1 MSGTMGA
8 SSSDTLTQ
16 NRQHR
21 CRHRP
26 IAPKIIGAPCAIE
39 ERKTM
44 ATQAAPSTNGRQEAA
59 ALYGELEQR
68 LLARDQEGGSRIYYE
83 LLRRGRP
90 LPEIMGEA
98 VRIHAPYTH
107 VPYHQ
112 RIDEGFPNFVNNDH
126 CLLSSRAAIN
136 LQRMLPEKLA
146 GLPLAQ
152 TIWYIPSGLD
162 IWNQKIFKAP
172 GHYAARGYK
181 MPNTTPPEP
190 VVYWPDQEPLRENG
204 PLNER
209 LNHWLTLVE
218 RGQVIDAYRIFLG
231 LMEEPE
237 RREEVLA
244 ELVFAG
250 MIDVQ
255 DRMLHNRSYT
265 TGHKAYRARSVVEI
279 GNAIGWDH
287 AHDVIY
293 AGALDVAVGPRWHS
307 VYEMA
312 CNVVTVFIEG
322 KEVHAV
328 PQSGTTERERA
339 LLANTGTLSGTD
351 IEELNDALTREH
363 EPAYIEKISALL
375 LAGAS
380 PRRIIDAIQLAAARV
395 VLETDGPNNFSMPQ
409 HTYEYCNT
417 IGWFYDNFAHP
428 QRLKLLY
435 VAGSMVNQAAWNQ
448 RNSGW
453 CKAVPIRAPDGAD
466 RLTGGQ
472 IIERLEAALA
482 ALDPAAAVAWTKA
495 YLDGGEDRALLM
507 QRLALMA
514 ARLGNDPHNQE
525 IPQCLLEDYG
535 KNQCGD
541 RDRLLLACAHISAG
555 HRKYGD
561 TFEASRRFG
570 EALGLDELR

>member
-1 MSGTMGA
+1 
-8 SSSDTLTQ
+8 
-16 NRQHR
+16 
-21 CRHRP
+21 
-26 IAPKIIGAPCAIE
+26 
-39 ERKTM
+39 M
-44 ATQAAPSTNGRQEAA
+44 ATQAAPRENGRHEAA
-59 ALYGELEQR
+59 HLYSELEER

-83 LLRRGRP
+83 LLSRGRP

-112 RIDEGFPNFVNNDH
+112 RIDDGFPNFVNNDH

-136 LQRMLPEKLA
+136 LQKMLPEKLA

-162 IWNQKIFKAP
+162 IWNQKILKAP
-172 GHYAARGYK
+172 GHYATRGYK
-181 MPNTTPPEP
+181 IPNATPPAP
-190 VVYWPDQEPLRENG
+190 VVYWPDQEPLRESG

-209 LNHWLTLVE
+209 LSNWLTLVE
-218 RGQVIDAYRIFLG
+218 RGQVIDAYRTFLG
-231 LMEEPE
+231 LMEDTEH
-237 RREEVLA
+237 RQEVLA
-244 ELVFAG
+244 QLVFAG

-255 DRMLHNRSYT
+255 DRMLYNRSYT

-279 GNAIGWDH
+279 GNAIGWDN

-293 AGALDVAVGPRWHS
+293 AGALDIAVGPRWHS

-312 CNVVTVFIEG
+312 CNVVTIFIEG

-328 PQSGTTERERA
+328 PQSGTTERERE
-339 LLANTGTLSGTD
+339 LLANTGTLSKDETD
-351 IEELNDALTREH
+351 ELVDALTQQH
-363 EPAYIEKISALL
+363 EPAYIERISALL
-375 LAGAS
+375 LAGKA
-380 PRRIIDAIQLAAARV
+380 PRRIVDAIQLAAARV
-395 VLETDGPNNFSMPQ
+395 VLETGGPNNFSMPQ

-417 IGWFYDNFAHP
+417 LGWFYDNFAHP

-448 RNSGW
+448 RHSGW
-453 CKAVPIRAPDGAD
+453 LKSQPISAPSGAD
-466 RLTGGQ
+466 RMTGSQ

-482 ALDPAAAVAWTKA
+482 ALDPPASVAWTKA
-495 YLDGGEDRALLM
+495 YLDSGEDRSTLV
-507 QRLALMA
+507 QQLALMA
-514 ARLGNDPHNQE
+514 ARFGNDPHNQE

-535 KNQCGD
+535 KNRCRD
-541 RDRLLLACAHISAG
+541 RERLLLACAHISAG

-570 EALGLDELR
+570 EAMGLAELH

>member
-1 MSGTMGA
+1 
-8 SSSDTLTQ
+8 
-16 NRQHR
+16 
-21 CRHRP
+21 
-26 IAPKIIGAPCAIE
+26 
-39 ERKTM
+39 M
-44 ATQAAPSTNGRQEAA
+44 ATQAVQRPNGRLEAA
-59 ALYGELEQR
+59 RLYSELEER
-68 LLARDQEGGSRIYYE
+68 LLARDQVGGSQIYYE
-83 LLRRGRP
+83 LLRQGRP
-90 LPEIMGEA
+90 LTEIMGEA

-112 RIDEGFPNFVNNDH
+112 RIDDGFPNFVNNDH

-136 LQRMLPEKLA
+136 LQKMLPEKLA

-162 IWNQKIFKAP
+162 IWNQKILKAP
-172 GHYAARGYK
+172 GHYASRGFK
-181 MPNTTPPEP
+181 MPNTTPPKP
-190 VVYWPDQEPLRENG
+190 VVYWPDQEPLRESG
-204 PLNER
+204 PFGKR
-209 LNHWLTLVE
+209 LNNWLTLVE
-218 RGQVIDAYRIFLG
+218 RGQVTDAYRTFLG
-231 LMEEPE
+231 LMEEGE
-237 RREEVLA
+237 HREEVLA
-244 ELVFAG
+244 QLVFAG

-255 DRMLHNRSYT
+255 DRMLYNRSYT

-279 GNAIGWDH
+279 GSAVGWDN

-293 AGALDVAVGPRWHS
+293 AGALDIAVGPRWHS

-312 CNVVTVFIEG
+312 CNVVTIFIEA

-328 PQSGTTERERA
+328 PQSGTTERERE
-339 LLANTGTLSGTD
+339 LLANTGALTEGET
-351 IEELNDALTREH
+351 EELIEALIREH

-375 LAGAS
+375 LAGKA
-380 PRRIIDAIQLAAARV
+380 PRRIIDAIQLAAAQI

-417 IGWFYDNFAHP
+417 LGWFYDNFTHP

-448 RNSGW
+448 THSGW
-453 CKAVPIRAPDGAD
+453 LKPASVRAPSSSG
-466 RLTGGQ
+466 RLTGHQ
-472 IIERLEAALA
+472 MIERLEAALA
-482 ALDPAAAVAWTKA
+482 ELDPAESVAWTKA
-495 YLDGGEDRALLM
+495 YLDSGEDRNLLV

-514 ARLGNDPHNQE
+514 ARFGNDPHNQE
-525 IPQCLLEDYG
+525 IPQCMLEDYG

-541 RDRLLLACAHISAG
+541 RERLLLACAHIAAG

-570 EALGLDELR
+570 EAMGLAELQ